1 MHIVTDTSAAAAP
14 RIKPVKQQ
22 QQKVSVNDKGGLS
35 FKDRAAMYEERSQ
48 QVEGSCGVQL
58 AVHTEHGH
66 IISANYLVESGRGR
80 AQEITA
86 DEVANGVMERL
97 REVWAA
103 GGVVDEYTVDQLI
116 IFMALAEGRSSVISA
131 HSPIRI

>member
-14 RIKPVKQQ
+14 RIKPVKQ

-80 AQEITA
+80 SQEITA
-86 DEVANGVMERL
+86 EEVANGVMGRL

-116 IFMALAEGRSSVISA
+116 IFMALAEGRSSVIPA
-131 HSPIRI
+131 HTPTRI